1 MVQTINFE
9 VRRAGLADVD
19 EIAAAHL
26 DSIRS
31 IGPRYYDAAIV
42 SHWGAQVKGDLYVN
56 AMARGEVFWIAIG
69 ELGDRPA
76 VLGFSSHRI
85 DENDHG
91 VAVYVRGKPARH
103 GIGSALLRSAEA
115 AAIAA
120 GATSIHLDASL
131 AAVEFYKANGFDE
144 VGRGEHRL
152 WSGLP
157 MACVFMRKNL
167 ALTRRSFVVGATLG
181 SASLFVR
188 SLRAADHAFTQFHN
202 QPSTSSLHQRLVEMW
217 AAIRT
222 ETRGRVETQVFPENN
237 HVQGSDPV
245 ALNMLV
251 AGEIQFFTLMGGIL
265 GRVVPA
271 AEVQQVPFAF
281 RSAAHALRTMDGEL
295 GAYLRKEIAAK
306 GLFAF
311 PVAAFDNGMRQ
322 IAGSKRPIVV
332 PDDLA
337 GIRMRVPAG
346 QMVADTFSALGAEPV
361 TINSDGIYDALKTG
375 RVDAQEN
382 PLALIDLFR
391 IYEVVKYVSM
401 TNHMWSGFNLLA
413 NLQAWSGLP
422 DDVKAVIERNATK
435 YVRLQRR
442 DQERMNARL
451 RTELARRGL
460 TFNEVDA
467 APFRTR
473 LSGFYGTWKERLGS
487 RCWGLLEESAKLK
500 G

>member
-1 MVQTINFE
+1 MI
-9 VRRAGLADVD
+9 
-19 EIAAAHL
+19 
-26 DSIRS
+26 
-31 IGPRYYDAAIV
+31 
-42 SHWGAQVKGDLYVN
+42 
-56 AMARGEVFWIAIG
+56 
-69 ELGDRPA
+69 
-76 VLGFSSHRI
+76 
-85 DENDHG
+85 
-91 VAVYVRGKPARH
+91 
-103 GIGSALLRSAEA
+103 
-115 AAIAA
+115 
-120 GATSIHLDASL
+120 
-131 AAVEFYKANGFDE
+131 
-144 VGRGEHRL
+144 
-152 WSGLP
+152 
-157 MACVFMRKNL
+157 
-167 ALTRRSFVVGATLG
+167 LTRRSFVAGTALG

-188 SLRAADHAFTQFHN
+188 SLRAAEYSFTQFHN
-202 QPSTSSLHQRLVEMW
+202 QPSTSSLHRRIVEMW

-237 HVQGSDPV
+237 RIQGSDPV

-251 AGEIQFFTLMGGIL
+251 AGDIQFFTLMGGIL

-295 GAYLRKEIAAK
+295 GTYLRQEIAAK

-361 TINSDGIYDALKTG
+361 TINSDGIYDALKSG

-382 PLALIDLFR
+382 PLALLDLFR
-391 IYEVVKYVSM
+391 LYEVVKYVSM

-413 NLQAWSGLP
+413 NLQAWSRLP
-422 DDVKAVIERNATK
+422 DEVKAVIERNVTK

-442 DQERMNARL
+442 DQERINARL

-460 TFNEVDA
+460 AFNEVDA
-467 APFRTR
+467 APFRKR
-473 LSGFYGTWKERLGS
+473 LAGFYDAWKERLGTK
-487 RCWGLLEESAKLK
+487 CWSLLDAAR
-500 G
+500 